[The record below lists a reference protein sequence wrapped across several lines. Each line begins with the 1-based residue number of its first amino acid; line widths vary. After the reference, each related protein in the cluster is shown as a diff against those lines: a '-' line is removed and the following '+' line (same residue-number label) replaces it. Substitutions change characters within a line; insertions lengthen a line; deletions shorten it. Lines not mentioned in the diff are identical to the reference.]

1 MIATADPRP
10 HRPGVRALADDER
23 GRDARV
29 GPGVHVHRTG
39 RFGPVDGAVSR
50 RRRPAVAREHGAEYT
65 AGAPGRPEPSTPG
78 GPAARRP
85 STPGSGSRSPAGATA
100 TTTAVLPER
109 APHPADDPAWRY
121 VHELDDP
128 APSDD
133 GSPFGLPVLA
143 EVPALATVLEQLR
156 QADQLIAGALE
167 GVLLLQDHADVVA
180 TTGVGLESWLTTI
193 ARRTRTDARMLLAA
207 AEMLRRL
214 PSLRAAFQQGHVS
227 WAQVRAVALKARP
240 LPSLLDDRVDAAVA
254 AALDGAA
261 GAEPDALT
269 RVIAWALAALHPE
282 RTTRVERTEE
292 EREFLALQPRLDG
305 SGGRLWGELGATSW
319 AVLDAALH
327 PTGAERPTDDGR
339 DGVHNVAPDGQGQ
352 QARADDTDG
361 PSVPHDPS
369 GRQRA
374 RRLVALLESTLPG
387 ATGDTATSPGAAA
400 GSRPQLLLRADLDTL
415 LGRDETPARLLTT
428 LLGGHVHVSAST
440 ARRLLDE
447 RGADLRT
454 VVLDDT
460 GSIVGVGRRHRI
472 APGWLS
478 DAVLALHDT
487 CSAPGCLAAARGA
500 DLDHAQ
506 PWWPARPDDVPGGTD
521 VRQLAPLCP
530 VHNRGKERD
539 GWTVEQTTDG
549 RRRWT
554 HARSGLA
561 TDTLP
566 ATWRPPSSDAPPEC
580 DPP

>member
-1 MIATADPRP
+1 MPPAAAA
-10 HRPGVRALADDER
+10 GG
-23 GRDARV
+23 GRLPAGGARLPA
-29 GPGVHVHRTG
+29 GGG
-39 RFGPVDGAVSR
+39 
-50 RRRPAVAREHGAEYT
+50 RPAAEDPVA
-65 AGAPGRPEPSTPG
+65 
-78 GPAARRP
+78 
-85 STPGSGSRSPAGATA
+85 A
-100 TTTAVLPER
+100 TTVLPER

-121 VHELDDP
+121 VHDLDDP
-128 APSDD
+128 APRDD
-133 GSPFGLPVLA
+133 GPPFGLPVLA
-143 EVPALATVLEQLR
+143 ELPALGTVLEQLR
-156 QADQLIAGALE
+156 HADQLIARALE
-167 GVLLLQDHADVVA
+167 GILLLQDHADVAA

-214 PSLRAAFQQGHVS
+214 PSLRAAFQQGQAS

-240 LPSLLDDRVDAAVA
+240 LPSALDDRVDAAVA
-254 AALDGAA
+254 AALDGAG

-269 RVIAWALAALHPE
+269 RVIAWSLAALHPE
-282 RTTRVERTEE
+282 RTTRVERTETAQ
-292 EREFLALQPRLDG
+292 EFLALQPRLDG

-327 PTGAERPTDDGR
+327 PAGGEPGTGAAGDDAPTA
-339 DGVHNVAPDGQGQ
+339 APDGREQ
-352 QARADDTDG
+352 QARADDADE
-361 PSVPHDPS
+361 PSVPPDVT
-369 GRQRA
+369 GRHRA

-387 ATGDTATSPGAAA
+387 ATGDATASRGAAA

-415 LGRDETPARLLTT
+415 LGREETPATLLTT
-428 LLGGHVHVSAST
+428 LLGGHVHVSANT
-440 ARRLLDE
+440 ARRMLDE

-460 GSIVGVGRRHRI
+460 GSVVGVGRRHRL

-506 PWWPARPDDVPGGTD
+506 PWWPTRPEDVPGTTD

-539 GWTVEQTTDG
+539 GWTVEQTADG
-549 RRRWT
+549 RRRWI
-554 HARSGLA
+554 HARSGLT

-566 ATWRPPSSDAPPEC
+566 ATWRPGNGHAPTTPPAAAVRSERTVAPPTAPAER